1 MVSNSDAEEKII
13 IIQKRVSRLL
23 RDTDALFLQ
32 GNQTKSS
39 VLEQE
44 AEDRQQVKGAGDSAY
59 AALERAVQ
67 RLLELPSS
75 RDEVSEQDPNIVGI
89 FHHAIKQFEDLS
101 KTSQTN
107 TYQLGTAAA
116 NYDSFIS
123 VISMHDGKVDSQFS
137 SWNKEQKAAHDSM
150 LVCQKTKSECDRKHR
165 ELTQQLSDARGERS
179 SFGGWVSSG
188 FSNTLDDKIS
198 TIEKRID
205 ENKKKYDE
213 AEENEKWNKRLRTEA
228 MYGRKACRD
237 LKVRIKALNKEFATE
252 LLRVNKSQLV
262 ESSLWRG
269 LLELSSMVEDPKFLS
284 SRDNSLRLVLK
295 VLKADDDKFG
305 SGDRYAHVEERIK
318 LAIIGRWGEDGLKK
332 LLIPGERRGPRGFLA
347 NE

>member
-1 MVSNSDAEEKII
+1 MAGRAWLRSASLGVSLPRPKG
-13 IIQKRVSRLL
+13 
-23 RDTDALFLQ
+23 RDND
-32 GNQTKSS
+32 
-39 VLEQE
+39 
-44 AEDRQQVKGAGDSAY
+44 
-59 AALERAVQ
+59 
-67 RLLELPSS
+67 
-75 RDEVSEQDPNIVGI
+75 
-89 FHHAIKQFEDLS
+89 
-101 KTSQTN
+101 
-107 TYQLGTAAA
+107 TYTVHPVWAD
-116 NYDSFIS
+116 YEP
-123 VISMHDGKVDSQFS
+123 GKV
-137 SWNKEQKAAHDSM
+137 AA
-150 LVCQKTKSECDRKHR
+150 
-165 ELTQQLSDARGERS
+165 

-188 FSNTLDDKIS
+188 FNNTLDDKIF

-228 MYGRKACRD
+228 MHGRKACRD

-252 LLRVNKSQLV
+252 LLRVNESQLV

-332 LLIPGERRGPRGFLA
+332 L
-347 NE
+347 